1 MKSPLYILTVLLP
14 LALAIPAAEPD
25 DGADSLEARRDRNRD
40 RCSKNSQIPYYRYPC
55 DGSDK
60 MGNYRSNEHVE
71 YICQYKGWYKT
82 GNNWWVKGSDKPRD
96 CGMYISR
103 KDLWLRH

>member
-40 RCSKNSQIPYYRYPC
+40 RCSKNSQIPYYRYTC

-71 YICQYKGWYKT
+71 YICQYK
-82 GNNWWVKGSDKPRD
+82 
-96 CGMYISR
+96 
-103 KDLWLRH
+103 